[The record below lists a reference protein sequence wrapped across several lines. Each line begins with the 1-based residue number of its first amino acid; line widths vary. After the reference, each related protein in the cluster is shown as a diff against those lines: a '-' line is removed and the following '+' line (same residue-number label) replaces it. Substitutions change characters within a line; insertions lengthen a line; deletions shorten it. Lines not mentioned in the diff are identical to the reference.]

1 MLFVCYFIM
10 LVTGCWLVKHS
21 KITEVRMV
29 IALAMVVATLLG
41 ILVISGM
48 LVAINQHDSYEE
60 LKATAIEK
68 IETNEAGI
76 ALIKEKLQD
85 DPALMDK
92 LIGYLENENE
102 AEKKEINRL
111 TKLLEDVE
119 LKNYKRLVWPLGR

>member
-1 MLFVCYFIM
+1 
-10 LVTGCWLVKHS
+10 
-21 KITEVRMV
+21 MV

-76 ALIKEKLQD
+76 ELVKERLQE
-85 DPALMDK
+85 DPVLMNK